1 MYHQSFQKKY
11 LNVFHIKSTL
21 MHAAAHVVYVFPLY
35 LSYLYV
41 AAHDQIKLGFE
52 VVKNHCSIQTS
63 GRLGSIIITRSAL
76 SSLPSRSRWLRL
88 WWSDRVKSRN
98 WFVYKIKNRKTWQK
112 HHPAL
117 GAVHKWRHHF
127 RGVSRPPPSAMSSY
141 YSGPQLFVIKR
152 LLKKKV
158 IFLEKD

>member
-1 MYHQSFQKKY
+1 MFLTIVVVLLLRFQVSHSISLLIIAFLQKEFRFHFINFFCNHSNPQRYLRCTDSFQKKY
-11 LNVFHIKSTL
+11 LNVFHINSTL

-52 VVKNHCSIQTS
+52 VVKNHCSVQTS

-76 SSLPSRSRWLRL
+76 SSLPSRSRWLRW

-98 WFVYKIKNRKTWQK
+98 YNSF
-112 HHPAL
+112 
-117 GAVHKWRHHF
+117 
-127 RGVSRPPPSAMSSY
+127 
-141 YSGPQLFVIKR
+141 
-152 LLKKKV
+152 LK
-158 IFLEKD
+158 